1 MTDGLGAV
9 PCLVRRLLPD
19 GPCSVR
25 VCLPWGR
32 VVARREQ
39 VVSEPGLEPGF
50 SVPETDALSIELW
63 EPIQLTGRDPIR
75 WTPFYGSMQ
84 IASKKQFRKKCC
96 F

>member
-9 PCLVRRLLPD
+9 ACLVRRLLPD

-39 VVSEPGLEPGF
+39 LVSEPGLEPGTFAPVLVHLPRLAGRACF
-50 SVPETDALSIELW
+50 SVFARAALR
-63 EPIQLTGRDPIR
+63 G
-75 WTPFYGSMQ
+75 
-84 IASKKQFRKKCC
+84 
-96 F
+96 